1 MQAQKVQEPA
11 NDQTRLADDVEL
23 IYGMNDQPML
33 YNPNAGN
40 YVKISPLG
48 IKVVEWINESLT
60 VDEVIERL
68 MKDYRKPSEEVKPVV
83 YKFLE
88 QLRQARML
96 NTDPIPQEGIRRSV
110 ACLQKR
116 PVLRIPLISSAR
128 AFPSPLSNVLGLIPR
143 SSLYMACG
151 TVALLAACMI
161 AVYFSYRGFQ
171 TISGSL
177 SWLVII
183 PAIILHLCL
192 HEIAHAVVLQKFGI
206 QIRQAGIGL
215 LYYIFPIA
223 YVDTT
228 DTYRLRN
235 KYDRAMA
242 AWVGPVF
249 DLAGAAIS
257 AVISLSSGGWWG
269 DQFQVLL
276 GIQLTIFLFNVNPL
290 LPSDGLRA
298 IEALMGEFNLRR
310 RALHYLLC
318 KAAFRPLPNYLT
330 HLPNSKKIQYAFYS
344 TLSIAYFV
352 GLLYM
357 IVLYFIKRYLSLH

>member
-1 MQAQKVQEPA
+1 MQAQKVREQA
-11 NDQTRLADDVEL
+11 DDQTRLADGVEL
-23 IYGMNDQPML
+23 VYGMNDQPML

-40 YVKISPLG
+40 YVRISPLG
-48 IKVVEWINESLT
+48 IKVVEWINQSLT

-68 MKDYRKPSEEVKPVV
+68 MKDYRKPSEEVKPAVD
-83 YKFLE
+83 KFFE

-96 NTDPIPQEGIRRSV
+96 NTDPIPQEGVRRSV
-110 ACLQKR
+110 GSLQKR
-116 PVLRIPLISSAR
+116 PVLRIPLITSAR
-128 AFPSPLSNVLGLIPR
+128 AFPAPLLNRLELIPR
-143 SSLYMACG
+143 SSLYLACG
-151 TVALLAACMI
+151 TVALLAACMV
-161 AVYFSYRGFQ
+161 AFYFGYRGFPA
-171 TISGSL
+171 ISGSL
-177 SWLVII
+177 SWLIII
-183 PAIILHLCL
+183 PALMFHLCL
-192 HEIAHAVVLQKFGI
+192 HEMVHAVVLQKFGI

-257 AVISLSSGGWWG
+257 AVISLSSSGWWG

-276 GIQLTIFLFNVNPL
+276 GIQFTIFLFNANPL
-290 LPSDGLRA
+290 LPSDGLRM

-318 KAAFRPLPNYLT
+318 KAAFRPLPNYLV
-330 HLPNSKKIQYAFYS
+330 HLPRSKKIQYVLYS
-344 TLSIAYFV
+344 TLSIAYFI

-357 IVLYFIKRYLSLH
+357 IALYSIKASLSFQ